1 VSLVEQ
7 KLLTL
12 PEHLSSHPVLGGI
25 HLVHIVQLHVF
36 TFLIQFC
43 GVRYDFVQERHS
55 VHLSS
60 YLFCMEFMFYFRYL
74 YFLTGVHH
82 DFYITWCSEMRRVS
96 IVEQELLTLPEHQS
110 SPPVFCGVL
119 VARSF
124 VFCLVLYREVFGLL
138 SFFGHCIV
146 CPTICGFWDS

>member
-1 VSLVEQ
+1 MSLVEQ

-119 VARSF
+119 VARSLASCV
-124 VFCLVLYREVFGLL
+124 VFCRSLFVLLY
-138 SFFGHCIV
+138 FFFLPLCCLFFI
-146 CPTICGFWDS
+146 D